1 MKMKKMKLILAS
13 LFLVMFVTSCSK
25 DGGDSVIATDN
36 GGAPNIQKVAAADQS
51 INLAALNNGGDIN
64 LSFTVDIARGDV
76 ASMDIVG
83 IYKQGT
89 TVQKAV
95 LHPGVTTFP
104 STISIT
110 KADLFSAFDVLTSAS
125 DITVSD
131 KLIISADVTLKN
143 GKVYQLF
150 TADGT
155 ARFGAD
161 IANSQQFSVSQTYI
175 ISCPLDDASNFNGN
189 YAVVQDTW
197 QDYAAGDIVPVVY
210 NSADGL
216 LKFKIMSTN
225 NPFINNPGTS
235 YMLVTI
241 DPTDSSVTVQ
251 SNEDFDYGG
260 GFIVGITGTGA
271 VGSCTGDISLT
282 LDFGPYGPYYFDLVK
297 N

>member
-13 LFLVMFVTSCSK
+13 LFLVVFVSSCSK
-25 DGGDSVIATDN
+25 DGGDSVIEAAN
-36 GGAPNIQKVAAADQS
+36 GGAPDIQKVATADQS
-51 INLAALNNGGDIN
+51 INLAALNNGGDID

-95 LHPGVTTFP
+95 LRAGVTTFP
-104 STISIT
+104 STVSIT
-110 KADLFSAFDVLTSAS
+110 KADLFDAFDAIATSS
-125 DITVSD
+125 DITVFD

-143 GKVYQLF
+143 GSVYELF

-155 ARFGAD
+155 PRFGAD

-175 ISCPLDDASNFNGN
+175 ISCPLDDASNFNGD
-189 YAVVQDTW
+189 YKVVQDTW
-197 QDYAAGDIVPVVY
+197 VDYMPGEIVPVVY
-210 NSADGL
+210 NSEDGL

-260 GFIVGITGTGA
+260 GFVVPVTGTGA

-282 LDFGPYGPYYFDLVK
+282 LDYGPYGPYYFDLVK

>member
-1 MKMKKMKLILAS
+1 MKKLKLILAS
-13 LFLVMFVTSCSK
+13 LFLVVFVTSCDK

-36 GGAPNIQKVAAADQS
+36 GGAPNIKKVATADQS
-51 INLAALNNGGDIN
+51 INLAALNNGDDIN

-95 LHPGVTTFP
+95 LKAGVTTFP
-104 STISIT
+104 STITLT
-110 KADLFSAFDVLTSAS
+110 KTDLFSAFDAIPTAG

-131 KLIISADVTLKN
+131 KLIISADVTLKD
-143 GKVYQLF
+143 GRVYKLF
-150 TADGT
+150 TDDGT
-155 ARFGAD
+155 PRFGAD

-175 ISCPLDDASNFNGN
+175 ISCPLDDASTFNGN
-189 YAVVQDTW
+189 YSVTQDTW
-197 QDYAAGDIVPVVY
+197 QDYGIGDIVPVEYDSTLGVL
-210 NSADGL
+210 S
-216 LKFKIMSTN
+216 FKILSAN
-225 NPFINNPGTS
+225 NPYIANPSTS

-260 GFIVGITGTGA
+260 GFIVPVTGTGA

-282 LDFGPYGPYYFDLVK
+282 LSFGPYGPYYFDLVK

>member
-25 DGGDSVIATDN
+25 DGGDSVVATAN
-36 GGAPNIQKVAAADQS
+36 GGAPDIQKIATADQS
-51 INLAALNNGGDIN
+51 INLATLNNGGDIN

-76 ASMDIVG
+76 AYMDIIG
-83 IYKQGT
+83 IYKHGSS
-89 TVQKAV
+89 VQKAV
-95 LHPGVTTFP
+95 LRTGVTTFP

-110 KADLFSAFDVLTSAS
+110 KTDLFNAFDAITTAS

-143 GKVYQLF
+143 GSVYQLF
-150 TADGT
+150 TEDGT

-189 YAVVQDTW
+189 YTVVQDTW
-197 QDYAAGDIVPVVY
+197 QDYTPGKIVPVVY

-225 NPFINNPGTS
+225 NTAIINPNTS

-241 DPTDSSVTVQ
+241 DPADSSVTVQ
-251 SNEDFDYGG
+251 SNEDFNYGG
-260 GFIVGITGTGA
+260 GFIVPVTGTGA

-282 LDFGPYGPYYFDLVK
+282 LAIGPYGPYYFDLVK